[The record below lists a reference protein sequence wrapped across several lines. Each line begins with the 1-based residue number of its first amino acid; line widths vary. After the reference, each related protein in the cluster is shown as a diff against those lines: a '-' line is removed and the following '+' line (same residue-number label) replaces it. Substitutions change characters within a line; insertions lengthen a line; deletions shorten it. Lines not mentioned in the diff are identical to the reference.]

1 MKALQKRQRPP
12 RINHATIGTLSHG
25 RSLVVQTAQCDGGDT
40 IDSPRRS
47 RSNTSATNEPSA
59 APNAA
64 QKNTATSTS

>member
-1 MKALQKRQRPP
+1 M
-12 RINHATIGTLSHG
+12 IGTLSHG

-47 RSNTSATNEPSA
+47 RSKTSATNEPSA

-64 QKNTATSTS
+64 QKNTATATS